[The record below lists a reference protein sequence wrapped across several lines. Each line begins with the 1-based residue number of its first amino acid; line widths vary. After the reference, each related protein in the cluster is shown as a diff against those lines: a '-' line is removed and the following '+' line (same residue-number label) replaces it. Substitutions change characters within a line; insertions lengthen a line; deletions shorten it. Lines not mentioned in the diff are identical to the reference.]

1 MSGINLSIHTL
12 INIYIYIYI
21 YMQLVIYIYIYIYW
35 GCNEVE
41 TKQKLAQ
48 PQLYY
53 CPPLFHRQLSVAAPP
68 LNGIYIY
75 IYNIYIY
82 IYMCIYIYMYIYV
95 NNVKFGLS

>member
-1 MSGINLSIHTL
+1 MERDSSATAFERFGERGGER
-12 INIYIYIYI
+12 
-21 YMQLVIYIYIYIYW
+21 VGW

-68 LNGIYIY
+68 LNDPSPLPGSRPEIIFSTEGTR
-75 IYNIYIY
+75 IFPLLKN
-82 IYMCIYIYMYIYV
+82 
-95 NNVKFGLS
+95 